1 MTTTSGQVTLG
12 LPPAV
17 SLLMPKGKEVPVT
30 ALARVTSKGQVTV
43 PKAVRDA
50 LGVQEGDS
58 LLFRVEGDRAVLVR
72 VPNFIDLAGSMKPP
86 AGSSKVDWR
95 DERRLAREALA
106 KKYR

>member
-1 MTTTSGQVTLG
+1 
-12 LPPAV
+12 
-17 SLLMPKGKEVPVT
+17 MPKSKESRS

-50 LGVQEGDS
+50 LGVQDGDS
-58 LLFRVEGDRAVLVR
+58 LLFRIEGEHAVVVR

-86 AGSSKVDWR
+86 TGSPKVDWR
-95 DERRLAREALA
+95 DERRLAREATA